1 MSTASRAVTT
11 LHRYR
16 WLVYELV
23 LRDLRLRYRGSVLGF
38 AWTLLNPLLFLAVY
52 TLVFSV
58 YLKVSIPHFALF
70 LLCGIIPWTWLS
82 TAVSLGTTAIL
93 DGRMYVGKTLFP
105 TEVLVV
111 VPVISA
117 AVNFLLS
124 LPVLLI
130 FALILHVHLGAALL
144 ALPLV
149 VAIEFLV
156 VQGLVLL
163 AATVNVFFRDLQQL
177 TVHGLTIWF
186 YMTPIFYTRSMVPSR
201 FDVFV
206 AANPFAPI
214 ALAFQDIFYRGAL
227 PNAMSLLFPLLFG
240 VFLIGFAHGIFARYR
255 ESFSQYL

>member
-23 LRDLRLRYRGSVLGF
+23 LRDLRLRYRGSMLGF
-38 AWTLLNPLLFLAVY
+38 AWTLLNPLMFLGVY

-58 YLKVSIPHFALF
+58 YLRLNIPHFSLF

-82 TAVSLGTTAIL
+82 TAASLGTTAIL

-105 TEVLVV
+105 TEVLIV

-117 AVNFLLS
+117 AVNFTLS
-124 LPVLLI
+124 LPLLLV
-130 FALILHVHLGAALL
+130 FALAMHVHLGWPLV
-144 ALPLV
+144 ALPLLV
-149 VAIEFLV
+149 LIEFLL

-177 TVHGLTIWF
+177 MQYGLTIWF
-186 YMTPIFYTRSMVPSR
+186 YITPIFYTRAMVPPR
-201 FDVFV
+201 FDFLV

-214 ALAFQDIFYRGAL
+214 AIAFQNIFYSGVFPDL
-227 PNAMSLLFPLLFG
+227 KSLLFPLLFS
-240 VFLIGFAHGIFARYR
+240 LILLGFAHGVFARSR